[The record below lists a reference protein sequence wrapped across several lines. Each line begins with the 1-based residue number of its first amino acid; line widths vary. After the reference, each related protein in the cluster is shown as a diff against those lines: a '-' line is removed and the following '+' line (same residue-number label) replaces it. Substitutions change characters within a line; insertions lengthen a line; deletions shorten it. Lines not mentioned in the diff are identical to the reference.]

1 MSYPLLLVSAV
12 LAVGLVAAPADA
24 APRRPC
30 GTFTLW
36 ATNAAAADSW
46 DFNGDRVSCHPRA
59 NSDDP
64 YVSGRDNSPILPRG
78 TAFTG
83 YKFYSFTAGE
93 DTRVTGIN
101 TRRNRLTAWVLGQED
116 DADMNGCRGLCLERL
131 AYDSNDLFY
140 GDFGHGSRRMSV
152 GEFES
157 TVHRGMDR
165 FSIVYDPGPRHRNLF
180 SFDFTA

>member
-1 MSYPLLLVSAV
+1 MGVSDDDSGGDHGEAASSPAPPGSKPPPPLSPGLYIVATPIGNLEDLTRRAERV
-12 LAVGLVAAPADA
+12 LATADLVL
-24 APRRPC
+24 C
-30 GTFTLW
+30 
-36 ATNAAAADSW
+36 
-46 DFNGDRVSCHPRA
+46 
-59 NSDDP
+59 
-64 YVSGRDNSPILPRG
+64 
-78 TAFTG
+78 
-83 YKFYSFTAGE
+83 E